1 MGGCCRAQQLAI
13 RWKKQL
19 SLKSIEILK
28 LFQNRVL
35 INGENYDITRYLCIP
50 NKMNL
55 FFANFF
61 SFLKKIDTF

>member
-19 SLKSIEILK
+19 SLKSIVILK

-35 INGENYDITRYLCIP
+35 IKRENSNINGYLCIP
-50 NKMNL
+50 NEMKL
-55 FFANFF
+55 FC
-61 SFLKKIDTF
+61 